1 MATAAILPRP
11 DLYVFKVMTPAP
23 LYTPRRLTPAHT
35 AATPA
40 TDAIGMESDGP
51 TGHQPGMQYDL
62 PPPPHL
68 PATEGGK
75 STVDLPPYCHL
86 IVSADT

>member
-1 MATAAILPRP
+1 
-11 DLYVFKVMTPAP
+11 MTPAP

-51 TGHQPGMQYDL
+51 TGHQPGMQYT
-62 PPPPHL
+62 L
-68 PATEGGK
+68 PAQ
-75 STVDLPPYCHL
+75 LYL
-86 IVSADT
+86 IDRRFTRRGIIDNLAICAIIY